1 MSSTTGQFLI
11 QRPRHDSIM
20 FSCKTIAFI
29 YLSES
34 SSQFCHKVPIFLF
47 HSVHFL
53 SLGALNFWSVNVH
66 QRKFQNLLKGT
77 QIVKQK
83 KASIVDILKQSNSI
97 LPHVVLAS
105 TIMALVYPPSFT
117 WFTSRYYAPA
127 LGFLMFAVGVN
138 SSEKDF
144 IEAFKRPDAIFA
156 GYVGQFVVKPLLG
169 YIFGII
175 AVTVFGL
182 PTPLAAGI
190 MLVSCVSG
198 AQLSNYATFLT
209 DPPLAPLSIVMT
221 SLSTATA
228 VFVTPM
234 LSLLLIG
241 KRLPVDVVGMVSSI
255 LQIVIAPITAGLL
268 LNRLFPRLCEA
279 MRPFLPPLSVLDTAC
294 CVGAPLAININSV
307 LSPFGLTV
315 SLLIVA
321 FHLSA
326 FIAGYF
332 LSGSL
337 FHKAPD
343 VKALQRTLS
352 FETGMQSSLLA
363 LALANRF
370 FQDPLVSV
378 PPAISL
384 EESIKMEYLLLFITV
399 NKLVTILRNPY
410 SIFSKFLLLYCDHV
424 TDGLR
429 SGHDLGKEKR
439 IRENEGFH
447 M

>member
-1 MSSTTGQFLI
+1 MSSTIGQLSI
-11 QRPRHDSIM
+11 QRPRFNHVYLQNISFHLPKQVRFPVLPLNSHVPVPVSSISPFGSSRLLVCKCASEKFSGSFERDPGQEYGLDSNQ
-20 FSCKTIAFI
+20 T
-29 YLSES
+29 
-34 SSQFCHKVPIFLF
+34 
-47 HSVHFL
+47 
-53 SLGALNFWSVNVH
+53 
-66 QRKFQNLLKGT
+66 
-77 QIVKQK
+77 VKQK
-83 KASIVDILKQSNSI
+83 KASIMEILKQSNSI

-105 TIMALVYPPSFT
+105 TVLALVYPPSFT

-144 IEAFKRPDAIFA
+144 IEAFKRPYAIFA

-169 YIFGII
+169 YIFGMI
-175 AVTVFGL
+175 AVTVFRL
-182 PTPLAAGI
+182 PTPLGAGI

-241 KRLPVDVVGMVSSI
+241 KRLPVDVMGMVSSI
-255 LQIVIAPITAGLL
+255 LQIVIAPIAAGLL
-268 LNRLFPRLCEA
+268 LNRLFPRLCA
-279 MRPFLPPLSVLDTAC
+279 AIRPFLPPLSVLDTAF

-326 FIAGYF
+326 FIAGFF
-332 LSGSL
+332 LSGFV

-370 FQDPLVSV
+370 FQDPLVGV
-378 PPAISL
+378 PPAIS
-384 EESIKMEYLLLFITV
+384 TV
-399 NKLVTILRNPY
+399 IMSLMGFSLVMLWA
-410 SIFSKFLLLYCDHV
+410 KK
-424 TDGLR
+424 G
-429 SGHDLGKEKR
+429 E
-439 IRENEGFH
+439 
-447 M
+447 